1 MIHDCTHYMKIRK
14 VDNHLQMRIK
24 RFMEYM
30 HDENTSGFHRGE
42 SLLSSLSPRL
52 KDELVLNINAKWIG
66 NMPALA
72 NNFSEAFLKKLA
84 LKFEEKTYSPED
96 IIYEV

>member
-1 MIHDCTHYMKIRK
+1 MKIRK

-42 SLLSSLSPRL
+42 SLLTYLSPRL
-52 KDELVLNINAKWIG
+52 IK
-66 NMPALA
+66 
-72 NNFSEAFLKKLA
+72 
-84 LKFEEKTYSPED
+84 
-96 IIYEV
+96 